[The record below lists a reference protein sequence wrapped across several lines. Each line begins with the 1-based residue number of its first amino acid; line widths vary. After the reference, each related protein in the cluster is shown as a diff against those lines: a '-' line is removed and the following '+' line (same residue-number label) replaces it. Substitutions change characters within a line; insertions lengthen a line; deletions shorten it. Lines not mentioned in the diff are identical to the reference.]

1 MLEGLQIEG
10 QRLDDTIPTSGSCIV
25 TGRGVDVCAGVLLV
39 IGIAIGI
46 VVITW
51 RSMTVQV
58 AKKPVPVSQLSV
70 SSTTFIYPV
79 LEVNAVRTYPT
90 PVNGYVSNCSFEQ
103 DCVSQRKSVTK
114 SYPFSRS
121 NDEKTRLTIPLEAI
135 IHSQC
140 ILFLYCEDVSE
151 IVPEVVAFDGL
162 HTSGHTQ
169 VTDPTALLVGFGVVL
184 TCVDV
189 VSTYVIGTGVLPVLT
204 AVVGAV
210 GGCGVLSVL
219 TDDVVCTGVLLV
231 VVDVVS
237 TGGSTHSSP
246 SVLVFPG

>member
-1 MLEGLQIEG
+1 MFDGLQIEG

-39 IGIAIGI
+39 IGIATGI

-90 PVNGYVSNCSFEQ
+90 PVSGYVSNCSFEQ

-121 NDEKTRLTIPLEAI
+121 NDEKTRLTMPFEAI

-151 IVPEVVAFDGL
+151 IVPELVAFDGL

-169 VTDPTALLVGFGVVL
+169 VTDATALLVGFGVVL

-189 VSTYVIGTGVLPVLT
+189 VSAYAIGTGVLPVLT
-204 AVVGAV
+204 AVVGGV
-210 GGCGVLSVL
+210 GGGVLSVL

-237 TGGSTHSSP
+237 TGRSIHCSP